1 MQLRK
6 QINHSGNLLD
16 QSSAGASVF
25 MVLEKAESW
34 CLNYLKMLFLAEV
47 SLSDDISPV
56 ERCVPGFAVFSAG
69 SHVKPSVLEALPLP
83 GDSPAA
89 SFHLS
94 ALFQCLVGWAGN
106 GYICGKDTDIDGV
119 PDEKLRCSDKKC
131 RKVRCS
137 SHIFG

>member
-1 MQLRK
+1 MPF
-6 QINHSGNLLD
+6 
-16 QSSAGASVF
+16 SAEG
-25 MVLEKAESW
+25 
-34 CLNYLKMLFLAEV
+34 

-56 ERCVPGFAVFSAG
+56 ERCVSGFAVCPAG
-69 SHVKPSVLEALPLP
+69 SHAKPSVLKVLPLR

-89 SFHLS
+89 SFRLS

-137 SHIFG
+137 SHRFG